1 MPILRSILPTV
12 SDSGWPWLLAGILL
26 LVCAGVVPSEE
37 RLARERTAVRDLHR
51 EVSSLREVSETY
63 GRFLAEVGR
72 GEPTVVRRLAAAQL
86 GVLPRG
92 HEPLVML
99 SGVADPPT
107 RWIERAALD
116 GSTEPSEAAAF
127 GGDSSMLATLLQG
140 PGQLWV
146 FGISL
151 LLVFIGL
158 LLGPTDRRME
168 PGASAI
174 D

>member
-1 MPILRSILPTV
+1 M

-37 RLARERTAVRDLHR
+37 RLARERSAVRDLHR

-107 RWIERAALD
+107 RWIERAALV
-116 GSTEPSEAAAF
+116 GHTESSEAPVPDV
-127 GGDSSMLATLLQG
+127 GSSMLATLLHG

-146 FGISL
+146 FGTSL
-151 LLVFIGL
+151 LLVFTGL
-158 LLGPTDRRME
+158 LLGPSDRREE
-168 PGASAI
+168 PGSSATV
-174 D
+174 

>member
-1 MPILRSILPTV
+1 MLPTV

-37 RLARERTAVRDLHR
+37 RLARERTAVLDLHR
-51 EVSSLREVSETY
+51 EVSNLREVSETY

-116 GSTEPSEAAAF
+116 GSTEGPAVPVPVD
-127 GGDSSMLATLLQG
+127 DSSMLASLLQG

-146 FGISL
+146 FGTSL
-151 LLVFIGL
+151 LLVFVGL
-158 LLGPTDRRME
+158 LLGPTDRGAE
-168 PGASAI
+168 PGSSATH
-174 D
+174 